1 MKKVFSFATLGLA
14 LLFASAAFAGDKN
27 VTFSAPTTING
38 QKLAAGKYKVRY
50 QMSGSVAEVHFL
62 QDKKEIATT
71 SAQVIEVA
79 AAPRVD
85 SVVTAA
91 NGDGSSKLVELQF
104 ANQKSA
110 IRFGSESSSGN

>member
-1 MKKVFSFATLGLA
+1 MKKVFSFAVLGVA
-14 LLFASAAFAGDKN
+14 LLFATASFAGDKS
-27 VTFSAPTTING
+27 VTLSDATIVNG
-38 QKLAAGKYKVRY
+38 QKLAAGQYKVRY
-50 QMSGSVAEVHFL
+50 QVSGSVAEVHFL
-62 QDKKEIATT
+62 KDKKEVAST

-79 AAPRVD
+79 AAPRSD

-91 NGDGSSKLVELQF
+91 NSDGSAILVELQF